1 MLLLNNVTIA
11 TIQGQ
16 NPSLDNQISGRGF
29 QNHPLPSGTVRAF
42 EFHIQGQ
49 AGQQVQDINRPWA

>member
-1 MLLLNNVTIA
+1 MLLLNNVTIS

-49 AGQQVQDINRPWA
+49 TG